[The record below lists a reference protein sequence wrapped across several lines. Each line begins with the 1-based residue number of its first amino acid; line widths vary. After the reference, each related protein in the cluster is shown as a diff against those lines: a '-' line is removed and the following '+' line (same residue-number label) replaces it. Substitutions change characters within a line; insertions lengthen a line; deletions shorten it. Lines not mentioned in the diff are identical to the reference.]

1 MSGVFIE
8 VQGSTAGKYAD
19 RFLKAG
25 SAAQPRARSAC
36 FGQVTAIYKHYYLA
50 EGGTFLWTAR
60 YRADFLAVIENNRD
74 FPLSPEMSGSPTI
87 YVHIT
92 DQRKMLDGKIIM

>member
-8 VQGSTAGKYAD
+8 VQGSTAGKYAG

-25 SAAQPRARSAC
+25 SAAQPKGCSTC
-36 FGQVTAIYKHYYLA
+36 SVPVTAINKH
-50 EGGTFLWTAR
+50 
-60 YRADFLAVIENNRD
+60 DFLAVIENNRD

-92 DQRKMLDGKIIM
+92 DQREM